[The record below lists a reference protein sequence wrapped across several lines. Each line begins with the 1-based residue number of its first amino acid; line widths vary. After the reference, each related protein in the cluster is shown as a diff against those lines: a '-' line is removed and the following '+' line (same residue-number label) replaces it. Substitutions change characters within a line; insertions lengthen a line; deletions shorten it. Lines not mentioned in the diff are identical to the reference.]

1 MFIDEESIR
10 ESLLRMVR
18 RITPNVTLRD
28 DLLQEALIH
37 LWLTEARR
45 PAQTKSWY
53 LQSCKFHLLHY
64 LASGRSIDSAKRR
77 CSQMQMS
84 EENESREDFLEQAD
98 SGNSVFGWVS
108 ARDIISLLSPQLLPQ
123 EKAVLDCF
131 ADGLGP
137 REIGQRLKMSHT
149 MVIKHRRKIASLFAR
164 LDMSP
169 LLRRGPVLANGH
181 RHRINGN
188 GHGPHALTITR
199 PVALPAQVNGNG
211 HHRPLAHANGNGHN
225 GHSHPALPSKL
236 VAAGSS

>member
-1 MFIDEESIR
+1 MYLDQPATREALLKIVRSITHH
-10 ESLLRMVR
+10 EALQ
-18 RITPNVTLRD
+18 D
-28 DLLQEALIH
+28 DLLQESLIH
-37 LWLTEARR
+37 LWLMETRR

-137 REIGQRLKMSHT
+137 REIGRRLKMSHT

-181 RHRINGN
+181 RHRINGT
-188 GHGPHALTITR
+188 GHAPHALTITR
-199 PVALPAQVNGNG
+199 PVALSAQV
-211 HHRPLAHANGNGHN
+211 
-225 GHSHPALPSKL
+225 
-236 VAAGSS
+236 